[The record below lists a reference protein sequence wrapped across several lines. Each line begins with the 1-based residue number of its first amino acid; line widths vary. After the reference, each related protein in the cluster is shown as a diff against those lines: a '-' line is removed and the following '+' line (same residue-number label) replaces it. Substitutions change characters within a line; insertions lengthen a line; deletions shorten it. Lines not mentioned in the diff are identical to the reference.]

1 MVVLV
6 FVLMLGIGTVEAIE
20 EPNDIVG
27 MSYLTT
33 GETETSGPCPSWD
46 LVFSRKSKDGPDGMY
61 LYVEVDACQIIVY
74 DVNSVEQGTPEPVT
88 IEMEK
93 DDYLIVWDEDSGH
106 GSNEY
111 FSFTG
116 SLTTITDPNAEPIQI
131 SSNNETI
138 NWVIHKA
145 SSDGTLTITDT
156 GQNEHDVVHLQRNW
170 LELSKEVVSVNDS
183 NDFSCIEPGDTV
195 TYEICWDNNS
205 IFTFEDCYLV
215 DYLPEE
221 VFYPGS
227 KWTLDPNWVP
237 VPPDPAYDPNT
248 HTYIYLDLGTIYPD
262 DANCVELT
270 VEVNGQAEPEMY
282 LHNAADLYATDPYD
296 NDSNLLIARATVDT
310 LVCCW
315 DDIDPNII
323 YVDIAATGDENGTDW
338 TNAYT
343 DLADAIR
350 RASNSNC
357 ITNPQIYVAQG
368 TYDPENT
375 PDKSFVLPDNCSV
388 YGGFRSGDTFS
399 QRKPKKY
406 VTILTGDFDDDDFP
420 DADTVVTMGDES
432 LLDGFTV
439 TKAAYPGS
447 GVYGN
452 GVDFTVENCTIKE
465 SEQYGIYAQN
475 GDVTVKWCKVL
486 LNDSD
491 GIYHEGEGYTLTVEN
506 CWNLRNGEAG
516 IATELSTPTIKNS
529 IISESDFNDD
539 GYPRAGIRLYRPK
552 YSPVLYNNT
561 VSNNKAEGIYFED
574 NRTVNNPTGKD
585 WPDIQNCIVYYNN
598 GDGRQFSKDLD
609 QVMDTVVKY
618 SCIQDC
624 NEVNSNRSDE
634 PGFAYTVDPNGTPN
648 PENYHL
654 AYDSNCIDEGSL
666 LLIYTNQVDIDGEGT
681 NRKSGDAVDIGADEV
696 YSCGG
701 SYTEDEFYNAVDWN
715 ADGIVNLHEFSIFSG
730 AWLSHDPNGPGG
742 DPNGWNPICNLDA
755 SGTSQYVIDLDDLI
769 AFVEDDPQ
777 VWLWEA
783 CWRDDGLY
791 GSMAMG
797 GGESMMAMPMETMS
811 FENTFESVEATDP
824 YTEMSSDE
832 VVSLVVGIHQVIDHI
847 EISIEENHENAEN
860 LIEAKDFLE
869 DVMADIRASRETA
882 P

>member
-227 KWTLDPNWVP
+227 VWTLDPNWTP

-248 HTYIYLDLGTIYPD
+248 HTYIYLDLGTISPD

-296 NDSNLLIARATVDT
+296 DSNSLIARATVDT

-323 YVDIAATGDENGTDW
+323 YVDIAATGDDNGTDW

-343 DLADAIR
+343 DLDDAIR

-368 TYDPENT
+368 TYAPQDTENGYLL
-375 PDKSFVLPDNCSV
+375 SDNMSV
-388 YGGFRSGDTFS
+388 YGGFKSGDTFS

-406 VTILTGDFDDDDFP
+406 ETILTGDFDDDGFP
-420 DADTVVTMGDES
+420 DADAVVTMGDES
-432 LLDGFTV
+432 LIGGFTV
-439 TKAAYPGS
+439 TKANFGYAEN
-447 GVYGN
+447 GN
-452 GVDFTVENCTIKE
+452 
-465 SEQYGIYAQN
+465 
-475 GDVTVKWCKVL
+475 VTVKWCKVL
-486 LNDSD
+486 LNDSSGIRHD
-491 GIYHEGEGYTLTVEN
+491 GTGFTLTVEN
-506 CWNLRNGEAG
+506 SWILRNGEYG
-516 IATELSTPTIKNS
+516 IWGEKSTPTVKNS
-529 IISESDFNDD
+529 IISESDLKEY
-539 GYPRAGIRLYRPK
+539 GRAGIRLYRPTTK
-552 YSPVLYNNT
+552 PVLYNNT
-561 VSNNKAEGIYFED
+561 ISNNKAEGIYFED
-574 NRTVNNPTGKD
+574 DRTLSNPTDKD

-598 GDGRQFSKDLD
+598 GGGKQLSTGLD
-609 QVMDTVVKY
+609 DRPQY

-666 LLIYTNQVDIDGEGT
+666 LLTYTNQVDIDGEGT

-701 SYTEDEFYNAVDWN
+701 SYTEDEFFNEADWN
-715 ADGIVNLHEFSIFSG
+715 ADGIINFYEFSVFSG

-769 AFVEDDPQ
+769 AFVENDPQ

-797 GGESMMAMPMETMS
+797 GGESMMAAPMMEPMS
-811 FENTFESVEATDP
+811 FEDAAFESVEETDP
-824 YTEMSSDE
+824 YAAMSSDE
-832 VVSLVVGIHQVIDHI
+832 VVFLVVGIHHVIDHI
-847 EISIEENHENAEN
+847 EISLEKDHENAEK
-860 LIEAKDFLE
+860 LTEAKDFLE
-869 DVMADIRASRETA
+869 EVLADIRAARETA